1 MRIYKRSTCDNLH
14 SSSIP
19 NPLSNKGLTFI
30 EILIV
35 IAIIAGVA
43 ALSMG
48 RFDNTNNQV
57 KTTVRQLALL
67 SKELH
72 AKSRIKNLNYRM
84 VIQMDDE
91 RGHGFW
97 VESSSG
103 PVLLSDDANAEELS
117 KEEEED
123 ENKEPLPPTGF
134 SVDTDIL
141 KSSITLPKGLKFES
155 VEIAGLNQKISGGLA
170 FIYYVPQGLTQEA
183 AIHVESDTDKKW
195 TVAIHPLTGD
205 AKILQQYKALKDIRQ
220 NE

>member
-1 MRIYKRSTCDNLH
+1 MKIYKRLTCDNQHRFFTLKA
-14 SSSIP
+14 
-19 NPLSNKGLTFI
+19 LSNKGLTFI

-43 ALSMG
+43 ALSIG

-117 KEEEED
+117 KEEED
-123 ENKEPLPPTGF
+123 ENKEALPPIGF

-141 KSSITLPKGLKFES
+141 KNSITLPKGLKFES

-183 AIHVESDTDKKW
+183 AIHVESDKEKKW
-195 TVAIHPLTGD
+195 TIAIHPLTGD

>member
-1 MRIYKRSTCDNLH
+1 MRIYKRLTCNNPQ
-14 SSSIP
+14 SSF
-19 NPLSNKGLTFI
+19 PLSNKGLTFI

-43 ALSMG
+43 ALSIG

-97 VESSSG
+97 VESSSS

-117 KEEEED
+117 KEEED
-123 ENKEPLPPTGF
+123 ENKEAPPPTGF

-141 KSSITLPKGLKFES
+141 KNSITLPKGLKFES

-183 AIHVESDTDKKW
+183 AIHVESDTEKKW
-195 TVAIHPLTGD
+195 TIAIHPLTGD